1 MNIRL
6 HIESLVVDGYGLQ
19 RADGRAVKS
28 AVQKELTRLLNGHGL
43 RRELQQSG
51 AVPQVRAGMMQ
62 VGAKPSPRQL
72 GTQIARS
79 VYGGIGRAK

>member
-6 HIESLVVDGYGLQ
+6 HIERLVVDGFGLQ

-28 AVQKELTRLLNGHGL
+28 AVQAELGRLLTANGL
-43 RRELQQSG
+43 RQELQQGG
-51 AVPQVRAGMMQ
+51 AVPQVKADPLQ
-62 VGAKPSPRQL
+62 IGAKPSPRQL

-79 VYGGIGRAK
+79 VYGGIGKTK

>member
-6 HIESLVVDGYGLQ
+6 RIERLVVDGFGLQ
-19 RADGRAVKS
+19 ASDGRAVKS
-28 AVQKELTRLLNGHGL
+28 AVQNELIRLLTATGL
-43 RRELQQSG
+43 RHELRQGG
-51 AVPQVRAGMMQ
+51 AVPQVRAGGLQ

-79 VYGGIGRAK
+79 VYGGIGKEK

>member
-6 HIESLVVDGYGLQ
+6 HIERLVVDGFGM
-19 RADGRAVKS
+19 RRGDGNAVKL
-28 AVQKELTRLLNGHGL
+28 AVQN
-43 RRELQQSG
+43 ELQQLLSG
-51 AVPQVRAGMMQ
+51 DGLRHQLQQGGALSQVRADRLQ

-79 VYGGIGRAK
+79 VYGGIGKAK

>member
-6 HIESLVVDGYGLQ
+6 HIERLVVDGFGLQ

-28 AVQKELTRLLNGHGL
+28 AVQAELGRLLTGNGL
-43 RRELQQSG
+43 RHELQQSG
-51 AVPQVRAGMMQ
+51 AVPRVRADTLQ

-79 VYGGIGRAK
+79 VYGAIGKTK